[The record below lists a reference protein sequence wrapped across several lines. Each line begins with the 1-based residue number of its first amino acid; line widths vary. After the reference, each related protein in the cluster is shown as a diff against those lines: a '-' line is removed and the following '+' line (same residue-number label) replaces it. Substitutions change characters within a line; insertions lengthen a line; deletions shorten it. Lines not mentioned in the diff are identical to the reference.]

1 LTPSATM
8 IFAHRR
14 GMPPRLTMLSKTS
27 SMSLVDGCV
36 LGRER
41 AAAGSGTI
49 DRERVDDDE

>member
-1 LTPSATM
+1 M

-49 DRERVDDDE
+49 VRERVDDDE